1 MRRRISCAVAVCAVA
16 IAASVAC
23 AHPAGDSA
31 TTVTVA
37 PKSPRVKEVAVLE
50 TAQGTIVIKFHP
62 ADAP

>member
-1 MRRRISCAVAVCAVA
+1 MRRRISGAVAVCAVA

-23 AHPAGDSA
+23 ANPAGDSA
-31 TTVTVA
+31 TTVKVA
-37 PKSPRVKEVAVLE
+37 PKSPRVQEVAVLE